1 PHPAFGHPLPQWG
14 RGQGEGV
21 ASGRK
26 TRVSSLQPR
35 RVLQGFNRLGL
46 VCLRIEPGIVK
57 LEKNPLRP
65 FEIVRVGGVDLTC
78 PIVAE
83 PERLDLT
90 LESGDILLRGLARVL
105 AGLDGVLL
113 GGQTKRVPAHRME
126 HVKTLGA
133 LVSRQNVRGGVAFGM
148 PNMQPGPRRIRE
160 HVEDVIFRRKLFR
173 APGRSFKTVAPGEWV
188 SPRNYV
194 AWIPRAKGLLF
205 LPDLLPFRLNQMKR
219 ILFATA
225 RHRGEVLEKA
235 TSQSKGRSQ
244 E

>member
-14 RGQGEGV
+14 RGQCEGV

-26 TRVSSLQPR
+26 TGVSSLQPR

-90 LESGDILLRGLARVL
+90 LESGDILLRDRGAWR
-105 AGLDGVLL
+105 
-113 GGQTKRVPAHRME
+113 TRVPVELRRPDS
-126 HVKTLGA
+126 TLERFA
-133 LVSRQNVRGGVAFGM
+133 VR
-148 PNMQPGPRRIRE
+148 PRLSATSARSSE
-160 HVEDVIFRRKLFR
+160 TDTVC
-173 APGRSFKTVAPGEWV
+173 GRST
-188 SPRNYV
+188 
-194 AWIPRAKGLLF
+194 
-205 LPDLLPFRLNQMKR
+205 
-219 ILFATA
+219 
-225 RHRGEVLEKA
+225 
-235 TSQSKGRSQ
+235 
-244 E
+244 